1 VWRRSSNTLLAV
13 VVLVVDGAEVAR
25 WSLCRATR
33 PDLALV
39 DELARLHLAARRLGW
54 TVQLC
59 DVRPPL
65 DELLGLVGLRATLTG
80 DPRTA

>member
-1 VWRRSSNTLLAV
+1 VWRRSSSTLAV

-25 WSLCRATR
+25 WSLCRSTR

-59 DVRPPL
+59 DVSPRL

-80 DPRTA
+80 NPRTA